1 MIGTITSSEKMIEL
15 KKIRIESKYRQ
26 EAIDFFPLLPL
37 IGLNHS
43 QPIINIPKRMV
54 YLYTTYEKINKLAIG
69 YIINPSLQVDN
80 MFR

>member
-26 EAIDFFPLLPL
+26 EAIDFIPLLPL

-43 QPIINIPKRMV
+43 QPILIFPKEWYIFIQHMKKLIN
-54 YLYTTYEKINKLAIG
+54 
-69 YIINPSLQVDN
+69 LQLVI
-80 MFR
+80 